1 MAKGKYQEWLTED
14 GLLILKGWAR
24 DGLTDIEIAKK
35 IGISQDTFY
44 RWVSR
49 FHEFSEA
56 IKKGRRPVLVDV
68 EDSFFETKLKGH
80 YVEEETMEKT
90 VHKDAKGKI
99 TGSTE
104 HRRVTKRYIP
114 ADTTAQIFFM
124 KCRMPEKYND
134 KLNVSLEAKNEGKLA
149 DLIEGLKVNA
159 EDDIHEE
166 TVAVDEAMANKQP
179 EEN

>member
-1 MAKGKYQEWLTED
+1 MAKGKYQEWLTDD

-24 DGLTDIEIAKK
+24 DGLTDEEIAKR
-35 IGISQDTFY
+35 IGISSKTLY
-44 RWVSR
+44 EWYNR
-49 FHEFSEA
+49 FSEICST
-56 IKKGRRPVLVDV
+56 IKKGRRPVLVEV

-80 YVEEETMEKT
+80 YVEEETIEKT
-90 VHKDAKGKI
+90 VHRDAKGNV

-104 HRRVTKRYIP
+104 HKRVTKRYIP

-166 TVAVDEAMANKQP
+166 TASADETMANEQA